1 MDKKTAYYAYYYA
14 TVDDI
19 TQAQL
24 RSISELPSVD
34 VAATQHRMAEK
45 SIDATMQGDRDY
57 HWRLQTAPQ
66 APYVLYYQGSLSVLE
81 RPTLAIVGPRLMS
94 PYAQEV
100 LEALFEQ
107 LQYFDVVT
115 VSGMAPGV
123 DTLCHELSLQYG
135 IPTIAVLG

>member
-1 MDKKTAYYAYYYA
+1 MDKKTAYHAYYYSI
-14 TVDDI
+14 VDDI

-24 RSISELPSVD
+24 RSSPELPSVD
-34 VAATQHRMAEK
+34 VDVIQQRMAEN
-45 SIDATMQGDRDY
+45 SIDATIQGDPDY

-81 RPTLAIVGPRLMS
+81 KPTLAIVGPRLMS
-94 PYAQEV
+94 PYAEQV

-107 LQYFDVVT
+107 LQYFDIVT

-123 DTLCHELSLQYG
+123 DTLCHELSLKYG
-135 IPTIAVLG
+135 ISTIAVL